1 MDIQAEKLNLIKWL
15 TSVDEPS
22 VIKQLIALKKKQ
34 QVDWWDEI
42 SDEEKAAIEEGLAQ
56 ADAGLGEPA
65 EEVTKR
71 LRIKYGLNG

>member
-15 TSVDEPS
+15 TDVNEPS
-22 VIKQLIALKKKQ
+22 VIKQFIALKQKQ

-56 ADAGLGEPA
+56 AEAGQDEPV
-65 EEVTKR
+65 EELTKR
-71 LRIKYGLNG
+71 LRNKYGLND